1 MARALLANGV
11 PPDIIAK
18 SARLPLKAVKALIK

>member
-1 MARALLANGV
+1 MAKGLLADGV

-18 SARLPLKAVKALIK
+18 NSGLSLDTLKALMN

>member
-1 MARALLANGV
+1 MAKGLLANGV

-18 SARLPLKAVKALIK
+18 SADLPLEAVKALIN